1 MLRISLSCLM
11 EQQDLVVFQVVFFGL
26 LKRKG
31 QKIRWQC
38 LLYLFGPIYANLIKF
53 PVSKLLPFT

>member
-1 MLRISLSCLM
+1 MLRISLCCLM
-11 EQQDLVVFQVVFFGL
+11 EQQDLVVFQVVFIGL

-38 LLYLFGPIYANLIKF
+38 PLYPFSPNYANLSKF
-53 PVSKLLPFT
+53 PVSKLLPFI